1 MSSEVLVNRDGV
13 GRRSLLGRGRGA
25 RGVLLDLLGQRDR
38 RKDLWALR
46 DLTITLRRGETL
58 GLIGRNGA
66 GKTTTLRLLAGIPLP
81 TRGRVQAR
89 GRGASLLDVPPGLP
103 PRRPR
108 PATA

>member
-1 MSSEVLVNRDGV
+1 MSSEVLVNLDAV
-13 GRRSLLGRGRGA
+13 GKRYLLGQGRGV

-66 GKTTTLRLLAGIPLP
+66 GKTTTLRLLAGITRP
-81 TRGRVQAR
+81 TRGRVPRRSAAKR
-89 GRGASLLDVPPGLP
+89 PAPAPAPGRGLVG
-103 PRRPR
+103 
-108 PATA
+108 